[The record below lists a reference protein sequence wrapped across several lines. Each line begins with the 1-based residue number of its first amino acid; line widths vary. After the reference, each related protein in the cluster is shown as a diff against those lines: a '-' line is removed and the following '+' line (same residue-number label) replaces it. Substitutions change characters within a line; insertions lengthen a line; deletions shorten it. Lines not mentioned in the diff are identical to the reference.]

1 MTKEKKDANW
11 IESTSGAKLPFAL
24 KFYQTYLIIYPP
36 HTLFEFGKFSFKDPI
51 GPCDNAY
58 LHMFAYLYLHS
69 CVFVYLCT
77 CVFVYQAWYLNGIPL
92 LLNSCQRGAPP
103 NISIT
108 LNIFPHE
115 WKAYS
120 ALFHKYL
127 SKHPF
132 INSYLGRFWIL
143 AQQIPHNDPGI
154 SF

>member
-1 MTKEKKDANW
+1 MVIMFQFSVNVNVQCSLVVRFCVYSRLSCR
-11 IESTSGAKLPFAL
+11 IL
-24 KFYQTYLIIYPP
+24 YP
-36 HTLFEFGKFSFKDPI
+36 SI
-51 GPCDNAY
+51 GSDQRQCI
-58 LHMFAYLYLHS
+58 
-69 CVFVYLCT
+69 CVLVYLCI

-103 NISIT
+103 NILIT
-108 LNIFPHE
+108 LNIVPHE

-143 AQQIPHNDPGI
+143 AQQIPHNYPGI
-154 SF
+154 VFEQARKLQATLDRNYYQPTH